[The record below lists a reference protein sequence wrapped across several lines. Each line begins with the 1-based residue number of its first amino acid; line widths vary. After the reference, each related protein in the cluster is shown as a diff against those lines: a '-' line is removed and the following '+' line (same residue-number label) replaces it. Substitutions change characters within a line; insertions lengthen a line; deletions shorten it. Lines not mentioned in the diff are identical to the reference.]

1 MDKVMSVEQAVAR
14 IRSGDVLLVGGFLQR
29 GSPETLLGALL
40 ERDVKD
46 LTIVSNDTGTADTKT
61 IQLMEKGM
69 VSHAKATYI
78 GANRLAGQMLIDDPS
93 SVELVPQGTLAER
106 IRAAGAGL
114 GGILVEVGL
123 GTVAAENK
131 DTLEVDGKTYIL
143 EKPLFGDVALLYA
156 TIADKQGNLH
166 MKGATKNFNCLMP
179 LAADLVLVEA
189 EKIVEVGELDS
200 EMIHVPG
207 ALVDCICQR
216 EED

>member
-1 MDKVMSVEQAVAR
+1 MSAEQAVAR
-14 IRSGDVLLVGGFLQR
+14 IRSGDVLLIGGFLQR

-46 LTIVSNDTGTADTKT
+46 LTIVSNDTGTAETKT

-78 GANRLAGQMLIDDPS
+78 GANLQTGEMLMDDPS

-114 GGILVEVGL
+114 GGVLVEVGL
-123 GTVAAENK
+123 GTVAEEGK
-131 DTLEVDGKTYIL
+131 ETLEIDGKTYLL
-143 EKPLFGDVALLYA
+143 EKPLRGDVALIYA
-156 TIADKQGNLH
+156 TIADKQGNLF
-166 MKGATKNFNCLMP
+166 MRGATKNFNCLMP

-189 EKIVEVGELDS
+189 EQIVEVGALDS

-216 EED
+216 EVE